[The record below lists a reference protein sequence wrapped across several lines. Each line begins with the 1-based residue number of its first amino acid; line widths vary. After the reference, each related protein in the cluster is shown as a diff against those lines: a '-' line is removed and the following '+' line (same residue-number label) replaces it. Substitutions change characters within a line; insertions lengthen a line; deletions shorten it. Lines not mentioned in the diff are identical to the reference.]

1 MEFAIGQN
9 VKIKCYEELPEQFKT
24 TGVAKLAGKAA
35 QVVDVVHST
44 AKGATF
50 YLVRIEG
57 FSSTSGVCFT
67 EECFEIPKEKTYR
80 FEIDDLDKVVVVRM
94 FADDKEIGRAH
105 GHKIYEGDVGVA
117 QAVSYAM
124 RFIYTALNGG
134 KMEVRR

>member
-1 MEFAIGQN
+1 MEFAIGQK
-9 VKIKCYEELPEQFKT
+9 VIIKCYEELPEQFKT

-50 YLVRIEG
+50 YLVRVEG

-67 EECFEIPKEKTYR
+67 EECFELPKEKTYR
-80 FEIDDLDKVVVVRM
+80 VEVDNLDKVVVVRLY
-94 FADDKEIGRAH
+94 ADDKEIGKAH
-105 GHKIYEGDVGVA
+105 GHKIHEGDIGFA

-124 RFIYTALNGG
+124 RFIYTDLNGG
-134 KMEVRR
+134 EMVKRR

>member
-9 VKIKCYEELPEQFKT
+9 VKIKCYEELPEKFRTK
-24 TGVAKLAGKAA
+24 GVAKVAGKDA
-35 QVVDVVHST
+35 QIVDVVHST
-44 AKGATF
+44 AKGGTF
-50 YLVRIEG
+50 YLARVDGCSR
-57 FSSTSGVCFT
+57 TSGVCFT

-94 FADDKEIGRAH
+94 YADDKEIGRAH
-105 GHKIYEGDVGVA
+105 GHKIHEGDVGVA